1 MDPTTTTTTS
11 PTVTFLPGKR
21 GALNAVVDGYRYTK
35 NGSHKENVYYRCVEQ
50 KTCNTRITL
59 TGGSLSS
66 SLPTHLHPSQEAD
79 LAVLQTKSDIKK
91 KASSTDLSTKNIVS
105 TSLGLLDFEGVAR
118 LGCQLSSLNRM
129 SQRARRKANRTP
141 PLPTSLEQISIP
153 SSYLTNDHG
162 ENMMLWDSGYTVER
176 RRSFMFGSIDS
187 VNVISDCDHLML
199 DGTFSSSPQLFQQLL
214 TIHGWWDSGWHI
226 PLVYGLLPGKTE
238 VLYTSF
244 LEELDS
250 LAQFE
255 PQSVLCDFER
265 GLHNAVQHV
274 WPGVTVRGCY
284 FHYKQALWRKMQAF
298 DLSAEYKVLSSP
310 VRKMFKAIGA
320 LPFVEPG
327 SVVDVWEDQIKPN
340 LPSDMEEFGS
350 YFERTWVGSGSSSP
364 LFDIMLW
371 NQYDAVLAGL
381 PRSNNFVEG
390 WHNGFQTLVGGSNP
404 TLWTFLTALKKE
416 ENITFAKKVKKMMG
430 EGPEAKRRKWRLYDE
445 RLSSIVTDFEQY
457 DPMDYLSCI
466 GAILFDI

>member
-50 KTCNTRITL
+50 KTCNARITL

-238 VLYTSF
+238 V
-244 LEELDS
+244 
-250 LAQFE
+250 
-255 PQSVLCDFER
+255 
-265 GLHNAVQHV
+265 
-274 WPGVTVRGCY
+274 
-284 FHYKQALWRKMQAF
+284 
-298 DLSAEYKVLSSP
+298 
-310 VRKMFKAIGA
+310 
-320 LPFVEPG
+320 
-327 SVVDVWEDQIKPN
+327 
-340 LPSDMEEFGS
+340 S